1 MGQPSPALIP
11 RRRHAGS
18 GLLQRLEPKVLKAL
32 ALALWG
38 IALLQSALSGRLDLL
53 LRAVFHPLVWASG
66 ILLLLMAA
74 VEIRGRRGDG
84 NRTCGRWT
92 AWLSIGAALAVLAL
106 PPRPSFADLAANRQ
120 ANLLEEPGLSFVL
133 PPAQR
138 SLTDWV
144 RLLRSDPDPSLHAGD
159 SVRISG
165 FVLPMPGEEPHL
177 ARLLVRCCLVDAV
190 PVGLPVRWPDDQPTP
205 RADQWLSVEGVME
218 SETVAGRQRSVV
230 RADLV
235 KAIPRPRQPLEP

>member
-1 MGQPSPALIP
+1 MGQSAFALSPG
-11 RRRHAGS
+11 R
-18 GLLQRLEPKVLKAL
+18 LKAL

-38 IALLQSALSGRLDLL
+38 VALLQSALSGRLDLL
-53 LRAVFHPLVWASG
+53 LRAVFHPLVWGSG
-66 ILLLLMAA
+66 ILLLLLAA
-74 VEIRGRRGDG
+74 VEISGRWRDG
-84 NRTCGRWT
+84 SRSSGRWT
-92 AWLSIGAALAVLAL
+92 SLLSIGAALAVLAL

-144 RLLRSDPDPSLHAGD
+144 RLLRSEPDPRLYAGD
-159 SVRISG
+159 AVRISG

-190 PVGLPVRWPDDQPTP
+190 PVGLPVRWPAGEPQP
-205 RADQWLSVEGVME
+205 RADQWLRLEGVMV
-218 SETVAGRQRSVV
+218 SETVGERQRSMVEA
-230 RADLV
+230 RLV
-235 KAIPRPRQPLEP
+235 EPIPRPRQPLEP

>member
-1 MGQPSPALIP
+1 MGQPGSALSPG
-11 RRRHAGS
+11 R
-18 GLLQRLEPKVLKAL
+18 LKAL

-38 IALLQSALSGRLDLL
+38 VALLQSALSGRLDLL
-53 LRAVFHPLVWASG
+53 LRAVFHPLVWGSG
-66 ILLLLMAA
+66 ILLLLLAA
-74 VEIRGRRGDG
+74 VEISGRWRDG
-84 NRTCGRWT
+84 SRASGRWT
-92 AWLSIGAALAVLAL
+92 SLLSIGAALAVLAL

-144 RLLRSDPDPSLHAGD
+144 RLLRAEPDPRLYAGD
-159 SVRISG
+159 PVRISG

-190 PVGLPVRWPDDQPTP
+190 PVGLPVRWPAGQPSP
-205 RADQWLSVEGVME
+205 RADQWLLLEGVMVSE
-218 SETVAGRQRSVV
+218 SVGGRQRSVV
-230 RADLV
+230 EARRV
-235 KAIPRPRQPLEP
+235 EPIPRPRQPLEP

>member
-1 MGQPSPALIP
+1 MGQSAFALSPG
-11 RRRHAGS
+11 R
-18 GLLQRLEPKVLKAL
+18 LKAL

-38 IALLQSALSGRLDLL
+38 VALLQSALSGRLDLL
-53 LRAVFHPLVWASG
+53 LRAVFHPLVWGSG
-66 ILLLLMAA
+66 ILLLLLAA
-74 VEIRGRRGDG
+74 VEISGRWRDG
-84 NRTCGRWT
+84 SRSSGRWT
-92 AWLSIGAALAVLAL
+92 SLLSIGAALAVLAL

-144 RLLRSDPDPSLHAGD
+144 RLLRSEPDPRLYAGD
-159 SVRISG
+159 AVRISG

-190 PVGLPVRWPDDQPTP
+190 PVGLPVRWPAGEPQP
-205 RADQWLSVEGVME
+205 RADQWLRLEGVMV
-218 SETVAGRQRSVV
+218 SETVGERQRSVV
-230 RADLV
+230 EARLV
-235 KAIPRPRQPLEP
+235 EPIPRPRQPLEP